1 MEKKLKPNEADITN
15 FLSRGC
21 ITNQLGKEYAIT
33 KEGPNLTTR
42 RVVFLVIA
50 AAAPMA
56 AMVGNVPLALLYGN
70 GGGLPAAFLLATLV
84 LICFSVG
91 YAAMSRKVINTG
103 AFYTYIARSLTK
115 PVGVGS
121 AYVALA
127 AYTAQACGLA
137 GAFGYFMQQLVLAAV
152 AIDIPWYVFTAI
164 GILLVAILGYR
175 SVEMSAKV
183 VGFFMIA
190 EFAILFV
197 FEGLVLNK
205 KHFESFPLASFSH
218 SQISSGPIGIAMLFA
233 FTSFIGFESAALYG
247 EETKDPEKSIPRATY
262 LAVSSVGIFYILST
276 WIIIGSVGIDNV
288 RTLSKKDGGLFVLNL
303 VQQYGG
309 EILFDVTAVLL
320 CTSVLAGYSAIHNA
334 ASRYL
339 FALGRES
346 IMPKRFGQHHK
357 HYFSPH
363 IASVAITVVAVVT
376 AVGFAIS
383 GVDPYT
389 VYAASLIAVGTLGI
403 VALQAMASL
412 SVVAFFWRR
421 PDRQLWQ
428 GVIAPIIGFVGLVT
442 AFFLAAMHYN
452 TLTGTDSKTVNLVP
466 FLLLII
472 AIGGILYGHRLRT
485 TKPDVYAELA
495 SSKLR

>member
-1 MEKKLKPNEADITN
+1 
-15 FLSRGC
+15 
-21 ITNQLGKEYAIT
+21 
-33 KEGPNLTTR
+33 
-42 RVVFLVIA
+42 
-50 AAAPMA
+50 MA
-56 AMVGNVPLALLYGN
+56 AMVGNVPLALVYGN
-70 GGGLPAAFLLATLV
+70 GGGLPAAFLMATLV
-84 LICFSVG
+84 LLCFSVG

-137 GAFGYFMQQLVLAAV
+137 GAFGYFMQQLVLSAANV
-152 AIDIPWYVFTAI
+152 DVPWYVFTAI

-183 VGFFMIA
+183 VVFFMMA

-205 KHFESFPLASFSH
+205 KHFAAFPSASFSH
-218 SQISSGPIGIAMLFA
+218 SQITSGPIGIAMLFA

-247 EETKDPEKSIPRATY
+247 EETKDPERSIPRATY
-262 LAVSSVGIFYILST
+262 IAVSSVGIFYILST
-276 WIIIGSVGIDNV
+276 WIIIGSVGIDGV
-288 RTLSKKDGGLFVLNL
+288 RAASKKDGGVFVLNL
-303 VQQYGG
+303 VQRYGG
-309 EILFDVTAVLL
+309 TILYDLTAVLL

-346 IMPKRFGQHHK
+346 IMPQRFGQHHK
-357 HYFSPH
+357 HHFSPH
-363 IASVAITVVAVVT
+363 IASLAITGVAVIS

-383 GVDPYT
+383 GADPYT
-389 VYAASLIAVGTLGI
+389 VYAASLIAMGTLGI

-412 SVVAFFWRR
+412 SVVAFFWKR
-421 PDRQLWQ
+421 PDRKLWQ
-428 GVIAPIIGFVGLVT
+428 GVIAPTIGFIGLVI

-452 TLTGTDSKTVNLVP
+452 TLTGSSNKIVNLVP
-466 FLLLII
+466 FTLLFI
-472 AIGGILYGHRLRT
+472 AVGGMIYGHRLKTSR
-485 TKPDVYAELA
+485 PDVYADLA
-495 SSKLR
+495 SSKLRDEL

>member
-1 MEKKLKPNEADITN
+1 
-15 FLSRGC
+15 
-21 ITNQLGKEYAIT
+21 
-33 KEGPNLTTR
+33 
-42 RVVFLVIA
+42 
-50 AAAPMA
+50 MA
-56 AMVGNVPLALLYGN
+56 AMVGNVPLALVYGN

-84 LICFSVG
+84 LLCFSVG

-121 AYVALA
+121 AYVALT

-137 GAFGYFMQQLVLAAV
+137 GAFGYFMQQLVLSAV
-152 AIDIPWYVFTAI
+152 SVDIPWYVFTAI
-164 GILLVAILGYR
+164 AILIVAILGFR

-183 VGFFMIA
+183 VGFFMMA

-205 KHFESFPLASFSH
+205 KHFHAFPAASFSH
-218 SQISSGPIGIAMLFA
+218 SQITSGPVGIAMLFA

-247 EETKDPEKSIPRATY
+247 EETKDPERSIPRATY
-262 LAVSSVGIFYILST
+262 IAVSSVGIFYILST
-276 WIIIGSVGIDNV
+276 WIIIGSVGVDRV
-288 RTLSKKDGGLFVLNL
+288 KALSKKDGGVFVLNL

-309 EILFDVTAVLL
+309 TILFDLTAVLL

-346 IMPKRFGQHHK
+346 IMPRRFGQQHK
-357 HYFSPH
+357 LHFSPH
-363 IASVAITVVAVVT
+363 VASVAITGVAVVS
-376 AVGFAIS
+376 ALGFALS
-383 GVDPYT
+383 GADPYT
-389 VYAASLIAVGTLGI
+389 VYAASLVAVGTLGI

-412 SVVAFFWRR
+412 SVVAFFWKR
-421 PDRQLWQ
+421 PDKKLWQ
-428 GVIAPIIGFVGLVT
+428 GVIAPAIGFVGLVI

-452 TLTGTDSKTVNLVP
+452 TLTGSTNKVVNLVP
-466 FLLLII
+466 FTLLLI
-472 AIGGILYGHRLRT
+472 AVGGMLYGFRLR
-485 TKPDVYAELA
+485 KRRPDVYAELA
-495 SSKLR
+495 SSKLRVER

>member
-1 MEKKLKPNEADITN
+1 MYGFQIRLERIISQPDSHPGGA
-15 FLSRGC
+15 
-21 ITNQLGKEYAIT
+21 
-33 KEGPNLTTR
+33 NLTTGK
-42 RVVFLVIA
+42 VVFLVIA

-56 AMVGNVPLALLYGN
+56 AMVGNVPLALVYGN
-70 GGGLPAAFLLATLV
+70 GAGLPAAFLLATIV
-84 LICFSVG
+84 LLCFSVG

-137 GAFGYFMQQLVLAAV
+137 GAFGYFMQQLVIQGV
-152 AIDIPWYVFTAI
+152 GIDLPWYLFTAL
-164 GILLVAILGYR
+164 GILAVAILGYR
-175 SVEMSAKV
+175 SVELSAKV
-183 VGFFMIA
+183 LGFFMIA
-190 EFAILFV
+190 EFSILFI

-205 KHFESFPLASFSH
+205 HHFSSFPAAAFSH
-218 SQISSGPIGIAMLFA
+218 AQISSGPIGIAMLFA

-247 EETKDPEKSIPRATY
+247 EETKEPERSIPRATY
-262 LAVSSVGIFYILST
+262 IAVSTVGVFYVLST
-276 WIIIGSVGIDNV
+276 WIIIGSVGADKV
-288 RTLSKKDGGLFVLNL
+288 RALSEKDGGLFVINL

-309 EILFDVTAVLL
+309 TILFDVTAVLL

-346 IMPKRFGQHHK
+346 IMPQRFGRHHK
-357 HYFSPH
+357 TFFSPH
-363 IASVAITVVAVVT
+363 SASIAITGVAVIS

-383 GVDPYT
+383 GADPYK

-412 SVVAFFWRR
+412 SVVAFFWKR
-421 PDRQLWQ
+421 PDRKWWQ
-428 GVIAPIIGFVGLVT
+428 GVIAPVIGFVGLVI
-442 AFFLAAMHYN
+442 AFVLAAIHYN
-452 TLTGTDSKTVNLVP
+452 TLTGSSNKVVNLVP
-466 FLLLII
+466 VLLLVI
-472 AIGGILYGHRLRT
+472 AIAGVIYGFRLRT
-485 TKPDVYAELA
+485 TRPDVYQQLA
-495 SSKLR
+495 SSQLRSK

>member
-1 MEKKLKPNEADITN
+1 MTFSSILCSLLPSEAESKISQSAST
-15 FLSRGC
+15 SP
-21 ITNQLGKEYAIT
+21 A
-33 KEGPNLTTR
+33 PSLTTR
-42 RVVFLVIA
+42 KVVFLVIA

-56 AMVGNVPLALLYGN
+56 AMVGNVPLALVYGN
-70 GGGLPAAFLLATLV
+70 GAGLPAAFALATLV
-84 LICFSVG
+84 LIAFSVG

-137 GAFGYFMQQLVLAAV
+137 GAFGYFMQQLILEGAGVDL
-152 AIDIPWYVFTAI
+152 PWYLFSAL
-164 GILLVAILGYR
+164 GILIVATLGYR

-190 EFAILFV
+190 EFLVLFV
-197 FEGLVLNK
+197 FEALVINK
-205 KHFESFPLASFSH
+205 QHLHAFPLESFSH
-218 SQISSGPIGIAMLFA
+218 SQITSGPIGIAMLFA

-247 EETKDPEKSIPRATY
+247 EETKDPERSIPRATY
-262 LAVSSVGIFYILST
+262 IAVGSVGIFYVLSA
-276 WIIIGSVGIDNV
+276 WIIIGSVGTEHI
-288 RTLSKKDGGLFVLNL
+288 RELSQKDGGLFVINL

-309 EILFDVTAVLL
+309 TMLFDITAVLL

-346 IMPKRFGQHHK
+346 IMPERFGHHHK
-357 HYFSPH
+357 THFSPH
-363 IASVAITVVAVVT
+363 KASVAITAVAVVS
-376 AVGFAIS
+376 AVGFAVS
-383 GVDPYT
+383 GADPYK

-403 VALQAMASL
+403 VALQALASL
-412 SVVAFFWRR
+412 SVVAFFWKR

-428 GVIAPIIGFVGLVT
+428 GVIAPLIGFIGLVT
-442 AFFLAAMHYN
+442 AFVLAAMHYN
-452 TLTGTDSKTVNLVP
+452 TLTGSDNKIVNLVP
-466 FLLLII
+466 LALLVL
-472 AIGGILYGHRLRT
+472 AIGGTIYGYRMRT
-485 TKPDVYAELA
+485 SRPDVYAQLA
-495 SSKLR
+495 VSQLRK

>member
-1 MEKKLKPNEADITN
+1 MTFTLNLCTVSATELE
-15 FLSRGC
+15 S
-21 ITNQLGKEYAIT
+21 AIT
-33 KEGPNLTTR
+33 DQSPAVTGPSLTTR
-42 RVVFLVIA
+42 KVVFLVIA

-56 AMVGNVPLALLYGN
+56 AMVGNVPLALVYGN
-70 GGGLPAAFLLATLV
+70 GAGLPAAFLIATLV

-91 YAAMSRKVINTG
+91 YASMSRKVINTG

-137 GAFGYFMQQLVLAAV
+137 GAFGYFMQQLILEGAGVDV
-152 AIDIPWYVFTAI
+152 PWYVFSAI
-164 GILLVAILGYR
+164 GIIVVAILGYR
-175 SVEMSAKV
+175 SVEMGAKV
-183 VGFFMIA
+183 VGVFMVA
-190 EFAILFV
+190 EFAILFI
-197 FEGLVLNK
+197 FEALVLNK
-205 KHFESFPLASFSH
+205 QHMQAFPIESFSKSA
-218 SQISSGPIGIAMLFA
+218 ITSGPIGIAMLFA

-247 EETKDPEKSIPRATY
+247 EETKDPERSIPRATY
-262 LAVSSVGIFYILST
+262 IAVSSVGIFYVLSS
-276 WIIIGSVGIDNV
+276 WIIIGSVGADKV
-288 RTLSKKDGGLFVLNL
+288 RALSEKDGGVFVINL

-309 EILFDVTAVLL
+309 TILFDITAVLL

-346 IMPKRFGQHHK
+346 IMPTYFGHHHK
-357 HYFSPH
+357 SFLSPH
-363 IASVAITVVAVVT
+363 KASLAITAVATFSTVV
-376 AVGFAIS
+376 FAIS
-383 GVDPYT
+383 GADPYT

-412 SVVAFFWRR
+412 SVVAFFWKR

-428 GVIAPIIGFVGLVT
+428 GVIAPLIGFIGLVT

-452 TLTGTDSKTVNLVP
+452 TLTGSDNKIVNLVP
-466 FLLLII
+466 FALLVI
-472 AIGGILYGHRLRT
+472 AIGGTIFGYDLKTR
-485 TKPDVYAELA
+485 KPQVYAELA
-495 SSKLR
+495 VSKLRSK

>member
-1 MEKKLKPNEADITN
+1 
-15 FLSRGC
+15 
-21 ITNQLGKEYAIT
+21 
-33 KEGPNLTTR
+33 
-42 RVVFLVIA
+42 
-50 AAAPMA
+50 MA
-56 AMVGNVPLALLYGN
+56 AMVGNVPLALVYGN
-70 GGGLPAAFLLATLV
+70 GGGLPAAFLIATLV
-84 LICFSVG
+84 LLCFSVG

-137 GAFGYFMQQLVLAAV
+137 GAFGYFMQQLVLSAV
-152 AIDIPWYVFTAI
+152 SVDIPWYVFTAI
-164 GILLVAILGYR
+164 AILIVAILGFR

-183 VGFFMIA
+183 VGFFMMA

-205 KHFESFPLASFSH
+205 KHFDAFPAASFSH
-218 SQISSGPIGIAMLFA
+218 SQITSGPVGIAMLFA

-247 EETKDPEKSIPRATY
+247 EETKDPERSIPRATY
-262 LAVSSVGIFYILST
+262 IAVSSVGIFYILST
-276 WIIIGSVGIDNV
+276 WIIIGSVGVDRV
-288 RTLSKKDGGLFVLNL
+288 KALSKKDGGVFVLNL

-309 EILFDVTAVLL
+309 TILFDLTAVLL

-346 IMPKRFGQHHK
+346 IMPRRFGQQHK
-357 HYFSPH
+357 FHFSPH
-363 IASVAITVVAVVT
+363 VASVAITGVAVVS
-376 AVGFAIS
+376 ALGFAIS
-383 GVDPYT
+383 GADPYT
-389 VYAASLIAVGTLGI
+389 VYAASLVAVGTLGI

-412 SVVAFFWRR
+412 SVVAFFWKR
-421 PDRQLWQ
+421 PDRKLWQ
-428 GVIAPIIGFVGLVT
+428 GVIAPAIGFVGLVI

-452 TLTGTDSKTVNLVP
+452 TLTGSTNKVVNLVP
-466 FLLLII
+466 FTLLLI
-472 AIGGILYGHRLRT
+472 AVGGMLYGFRLR
-485 TKPDVYAELA
+485 KSRPDVYAELA
-495 SSKLR
+495 SSKLRVEQ